1 MVYVVDKTKQKTFI
15 RYTQMEAA
23 IHPTNPNWIALY
35 PECPQMFEKMT
46 LNWDFIQ
53 YDHQLRAFVMS
64 RETYQT
70 MRNNMTQ
77 SQTQHV
83 TPT

>member
-1 MVYVVDKTKQKTFI
+1 MVYVVDI

-46 LNWDFIQ
+46 LNWDFI
-53 YDHQLRAFVMS
+53 HQLHAFVMS

-70 MRNNMTQ
+70 MRNNITQ

-83 TPT
+83 TQT